1 LRLRELGLCGATTV
15 MLMGAMTT
23 QCAEALHVIIRFIT
37 WRERGRIRTTMTD
50 TATEIVRSDHP
61 KAKSLTVMEKLADI
75 PEEEIWLAK
84 QKSARTRRA
93 YRLDVR
99 HFMATLGI
107 TTTGEL
113 RQVDH
118 RAVIAWERSMRE
130 TQHAAPSTIRRRL
143 SALSSL
149 FKHLVRHGHAAKNPV
164 REIERPAINRD
175 EGSTLAFSK
184 LDARKLLD
192 LPKPE
197 TEKGEPIIGGLR
209 DRAILSV
216 GLQVGLRRAEIAA
229 LKVGDLH
236 QNRGFDSLRV
246 IRKGG
251 RRDALAINP
260 QTAARLRTYLEHA
273 GHAGDID
280 GPLFRPLHHNGKQSQ
295 VRRAMHPDA
304 IDRVVRKHV
313 ALLALGR
320 GYSAHSMRA
329 TFITTALENGAQ
341 LEDVQ
346 KAAGHRD
353 PSTTKLYDRRG
364 YNPEKAA
371 SFFATY

>member
-1 LRLRELGLCGATTV
+1 MIDDSSTLPVPIGAE
-15 MLMGAMTT
+15 T
-23 QCAEALHVIIRFIT
+23 QIAPARVSPIAQL
-37 WRERGRIRTTMTD
+37 
-50 TATEIVRSDHP
+50 AT
-61 KAKSLTVMEKLADI
+61 I
-75 PEEEIWLAK
+75 PEEDIWLAK

-93 YRLDVR
+93 YRLDVA
-99 HFMATLGI
+99 HFMRTLDI
-107 TTTGEL
+107 ASIDEL
-113 RQVDH
+113 RQADH
-118 RAVIAWERSMRE
+118 RAVIAWEHHMRE
-130 TQHAAPSTIRRRL
+130 IEHAAASTIRRRL
-143 SALSSL
+143 AALSSL
-149 FKHLVRHGHAAKNPV
+149 YKHLVRHGHAAKNPV
-164 REIERPAINRD
+164 TEVERPAINRD

-184 LDARKLLD
+184 VQARKMLDAPAED
-192 LPKPE
+192 
-197 TEKGEPIIGGLR
+197 TIAGLR

-229 LKVGDLH
+229 LRVGDLH
-236 QNRGFDSLRV
+236 QNRGYDSLRV
-246 IRKGG
+246 MRKGG

-260 QTAARLRTYLEHA
+260 QTAARIRAYLDAA

-280 GPLFRPLHHNGKQSQ
+280 GPLFRPLKHNGKRQEE
-295 VRRAMHPDA
+295 RRHMDADA
-304 IDRVVRKHV
+304 IDRVVRKY
-313 ALLALGR
+313 AAALGLDR